1 MSDVRLEI
9 NPAAPAAAPQP
20 DGVAPLARLLADK
33 DRRVTFADRFG
44 RQITIQKVRTSRRLA
59 LGMLIGEDA
68 STELRISALAAVS
81 VNEINGDPAGCNPSN
96 RLMLD
101 ALLDRL
107 DDGGIADVFTRYA
120 EEYLGRAGD
129 AEQQEARLGN

>member
-9 NPAAPAAAPQP
+9 NPSAPAPAPQP
-20 DGVAPLARLLADK
+20 SGSLARLMADK

-68 STELRISALAAVS
+68 SAELRLSALAAVS
-81 VNEINGDPAGCNPSN
+81 VIEINGDPTGCSPTS

-101 ALLDRL
+101 ALIDRL
-107 DDGGIADVFTRYA
+107 DDAGIADVFQRYA
-120 EEYLGRAGD
+120 EEFLGRAGD

>member
-1 MSDVRLEI
+1 MSDVRLEL
-9 NPAAPAAAPQP
+9 NPTPSPPAA
-20 DGVAPLARLLADK
+20 APLARLLADK

-68 STELRISALAAVS
+68 SSELRLSALAAAAV
-81 VNEINGDPAGCNPSN
+81 VEINGDPPGCNPAS
-96 RLMLD
+96 RVMLD

-107 DDGGIADVFTRYA
+107 DDAGIADVFTRYA
-120 EEYLGRAGD
+120 EEFLGRAGD

>member
-1 MSDVRLEI
+1 MSDVRLEL
-9 NPAAPAAAPQP
+9 NPPTPAAAPP
-20 DGVAPLARLLADK
+20 AGPASLARLLADK
-33 DRRVTFADRFG
+33 DRRVSFADRFG

-68 STELRISALAAVS
+68 SAELRISALAAVS
-81 VNEINGDPAGCNPSN
+81 VVEINGDPAGCNPAS
-96 RLMLD
+96 RVMLD

-120 EEYLGRAGD
+120 EEFLGRAGD

>member
-9 NPAAPAAAPQP
+9 NPSAPAPTPQP
-20 DGVAPLARLLADK
+20 AGSLARLMADK

-68 STELRISALAAVS
+68 SAELRLSALAAVS
-81 VNEINGDPAGCNPSN
+81 VVEINGDPTGCGPTS

-101 ALLDRL
+101 ALIDRL
-107 DDGGIADVFTRYA
+107 DDGGITDVFQRYA
-120 EEYLGRAGD
+120 EEFLGRTGD
-129 AEQQEARLGN
+129 VAQQEARLGN

>member
-9 NPAAPAAAPQP
+9 NPTGAPASA
-20 DGVAPLARLLADK
+20 VNTAPLARLMADK
-33 DRRVTFADRFG
+33 DRRVAFADRYG
-44 RQITIQKVRTSRRLA
+44 RAITIQKVRISRRLA

-81 VNEINGDPAGCNPSN
+81 VVEINGDPAGCSPNS

-107 DDGGIADVFTRYA
+107 DDGGIADVFARYA
-120 EEYLGRAGD
+120 EEFLGPMVD
-129 AEQQEARLGN
+129 AEQKEAALKNA